1 MPSYRLIGVEI
12 AQQQYDTLSD
22 DVRLLVAHRLT
33 QLLGD
38 PTADA
43 VYNRRS
49 DQWSI
54 PPRQPRV
61 PVLRRRARSAPSDRA
76 AAGHRTQLSRVLD
89 LAGR

>member
-1 MPSYRLIGVEI
+1 MPSYRLIWVEI
-12 AQQQYDTLSD
+12 AQQQYDTLSE
-22 DVRLLVAHRLT
+22 DVRLLVDHRLT

-54 PPRQPRV
+54 SLDDHGLLFYAVVHDPPRV
-61 PVLRRRARSAPSDRA
+61 IVLRLVT
-76 AAGHRTQLSRVLD
+76 GLS
-89 LAGR
+89 

>member
-54 PPRQPRV
+54 PLGNHGFLFYAVVHDPPRV
-61 PVLRRRARSAPSDRA
+61 IVLRLVT
-76 AAGHRTQLSRVLD
+76 GLS
-89 LAGR
+89 